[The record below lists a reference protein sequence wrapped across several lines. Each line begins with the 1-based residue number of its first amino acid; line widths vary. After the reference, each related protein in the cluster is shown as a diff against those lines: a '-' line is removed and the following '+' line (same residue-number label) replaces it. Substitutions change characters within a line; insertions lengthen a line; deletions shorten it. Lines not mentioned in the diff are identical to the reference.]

1 MRQPAPRRQHLP
13 SDSAF
18 DLVAAVHDGLY
29 QRQLAWRN
37 ELLRDH
43 PDWTT
48 LFGLHLQMA
57 ELEAFLASASE
68 AL

>member
-1 MRQPAPRRQHLP
+1 MRQPGPRRRPLP
-13 SDSAF
+13 SESPF
-18 DLVAAVHDGLY
+18 DLVAAVQDGLY
-29 QRQLAWRN
+29 ERQLAWRN

-68 AL
+68 AV